1 MKDTKQDT
9 KMAKKIDYAALFTLR
24 SDGRYMYRWTDEQ
37 KKRHAIYDR
46 DPEKLYAKV
55 QQIGVAPP
63 PTFGEIADAW
73 EDAHVSGLNR
83 GTQQTYKAP
92 LQQLK
97 DELGSRPITEITA
110 ADISRI
116 MLKEKEQ
123 RYSYKHASNKKSLLK
138 QVLDYAV
145 VQGYIPYNPSP
156 SVTVPRGLK
165 KGRVEAPA
173 EDQQKIIT
181 ANLDKPFGDFVA
193 VLLYTG
199 MRTEEAV
206 ALTWGDVGENDISV
220 HAAVDLHGTPV
231 MKETK
236 TDAGERPV
244 PILPQLRPFLQRPA
258 GAKDSDY
265 IFNDKGKLLTRG
277 QISSR
282 WLNWCKAAGLAEQK
296 TYEKR
301 HRGKKECTRTEWRPL
316 ITPHQLR
323 HNFATVLYE
332 RKVDLLTA
340 KDIMGHKDIS
350 TTQKIYTSL
359 RQKHRDEEIKKIAD
373 GF

>member
-1 MKDTKQDT
+1 M
-9 KMAKKIDYAALFTLR
+9 KKIDYASLFTLR
-24 SDGRYMYRWTDEQ
+24 KDGRYMHRWTDDHG
-37 KKRHAIYDR
+37 KRHAIYDR
-46 DPEKLYAKV
+46 DPAALYAKV

-63 PTFGEIADAW
+63 PTFEEVADAW
-73 EDAHVSGLNR
+73 EETHVTGLNR

-92 LQQLK
+92 LQQLR
-97 DELGSRPITEITA
+97 DELGDKAVTDITA
-110 ADISRI
+110 ADINR
-116 MLKEKEQ
+116 MLLREKEK
-123 RYSYKHASNKKSLLK
+123 RYSYKHAASKKSLLK
-138 QVLDYAV
+138 QILDYAV

-165 KGRVEAPA
+165 KGRVEAPD

-206 ALTWGDVGENDISV
+206 ALRWGDIGEDSIHV

-231 MKETK
+231 LKETK
-236 TDAGERPV
+236 TDAGERSIPL
-244 PILPQLRPFLQRPA
+244 LPQLAPYLARPE

-265 IFNDKGKLLTRG
+265 IFNDKGRLLTRG
-277 QISSR
+277 QITSR

-296 TYEKR
+296 TFDNR

-316 ITPHQLR
+316 LTPHQLR
-323 HNFATVLYE
+323 HNYATVLYE
-332 RKVDLLTA
+332 RQVDLLTA

-359 RQKHRDEEIKKIAD
+359 RQKHREEEIKKIAD